1 MTPPDV
7 PPPSLPTP
15 GLPSRSPLRAS
26 ARLTGFIVLNVVIMM
41 LYASCVGPLRRW
53 RRPIQVV
60 WSRACYR
67 LAGITV
73 SVFGQ
78 RHQGSAALTVANHV
92 SYLDIPIL
100 ASLIDAAF
108 VAKSE
113 VGTWPLFG
121 TAAKLTGT
129 IFVNRKGADAARQRQ
144 ELTARLAGGRGLLLF
159 AEGTT
164 TDGSRVAPFKSSLF
178 SIVETTPSGGEL
190 VVQPVSIAYPRY
202 ADGTA
207 LTGVRRAFYCWFGET
222 ALMPHMIR
230 MMGLK
235 GARAEV
241 RFHPPIRIDGP
252 ARRKDLAKRAETA
265 VGEGVA
271 EAFAATLALEP
282 TEAA

>member
-1 MTPPDV
+1 MMFA
-7 PPPSLPTP
+7 
-15 GLPSRSPLRAS
+15 RSPLRAA
-26 ARLTGFIVLNVVIMM
+26 ARVAGFIFLNLFVMT
-41 LYASCVGPLRRW
+41 LYALCVGPLRRW
-53 RRPIQVV
+53 RRPIQVT
-60 WSRACYR
+60 WSWACYR
-67 LAGITV
+67 LAGM
-73 SVFGQ
+73 SVRAFGQ
-78 RHQGSAALTVANHV
+78 CHTGGPVLTVANHV

-129 IFVNRKGADAARQRQ
+129 VFVNRNGAEAMSQRR
-144 ELTARLAGGRGLLLF
+144 ELSERLASGRGLLLF

-178 SIVETTPSGGEL
+178 SIVEKPAGGGGAENSESADREL

-202 ADGTA
+202 ADGTP
-207 LTGVRRAFYCWFGET
+207 LTGERRELYCWFGET
-222 ALMPHMIR
+222 ALIPHMMR

-235 GARAEV
+235 GAQAEV
-241 RFHPPIRIDGP
+241 RFHPPIRVSAS
-252 ARRKDLAKRAETA
+252 ARRKDLAKAAETTVA
-265 VGEGVA
+265 AGVA
-271 EAFAATLALEP
+271 EAFAQDMALEP

>member
-1 MTPPDV
+1 MIPAPS
-7 PPPSLPTP
+7 PPSHSL
-15 GLPSRSPLRAS
+15 LRAG
-26 ARLTGFIVLNVVIMM
+26 ARLFGFIVLNVVVMT
-41 LYASCVGPLRRW
+41 LYACCVGPLRRW

-73 SVFGQ
+73 RTFGQ
-78 RHQGSAALTVANHV
+78 VYEEGPALTVANHV

-129 IFVNRKGADAARQRQ
+129 VFVSRNGTEAMSQRQ
-144 ELTARLAGGRGLLLF
+144 ELTARLTSGRGLLLF

-164 TDGSRVAPFKSSLF
+164 TDGSLVAPFKSSLF
-178 SIVETTPSGGEL
+178 SIVERPPAGGEL

-202 ADGTA
+202 ADGTELIGA
-207 LTGVRRAFYCWFGET
+207 LRELYCWFGEA

-235 GARAEV
+235 GAEAEV
-241 RFHPPIRIDGP
+241 RFHPPIRIEGRA
-252 ARRKDLAKRAETA
+252 ARKAVAKRAEAA
-265 VGEGVA
+265 VAGGVA
-271 EAFAATLALEP
+271 EAFAMPPTGVP